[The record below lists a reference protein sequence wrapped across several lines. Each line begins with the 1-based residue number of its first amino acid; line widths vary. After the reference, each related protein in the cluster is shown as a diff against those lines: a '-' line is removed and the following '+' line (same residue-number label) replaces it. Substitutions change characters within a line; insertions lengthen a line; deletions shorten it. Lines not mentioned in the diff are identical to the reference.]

1 MDTAKSSES
10 LATARGLLA
19 TLDVPT
25 RWITRERPK
34 IDRIA
39 CPWLVRRFI
48 DPSAQFLYAPAD
60 QVLAAAERERAIPY
74 DVPGVRFTHRGDAC
88 SFDAFIADFGLDDAA
103 LAELAGIVR
112 AADTGHLDQ
121 SPQAPG
127 LVAMSL
133 GLSAMY
139 SDDLEML
146 EQGMTLYDA
155 LFAWIRSARA
165 EVHNADLF
173 NRAMPR

>member
-1 MDTAKSSES
+1 
-10 LATARGLLA
+10 
-19 TLDVPT
+19 
-25 RWITRERPK
+25 
-34 IDRIA
+34 
-39 CPWLVRRFI
+39 
-48 DPSAQFLYAPAD
+48 
-60 QVLAAAERERAIPY
+60 
-74 DVPGVRFTHRGDAC
+74 
-88 SFDAFIADFGLDDAA
+88 
-103 LAELAGIVR
+103 
-112 AADTGHLDQ
+112 
-121 SPQAPG
+121 
-127 LVAMSL
+127 MSL